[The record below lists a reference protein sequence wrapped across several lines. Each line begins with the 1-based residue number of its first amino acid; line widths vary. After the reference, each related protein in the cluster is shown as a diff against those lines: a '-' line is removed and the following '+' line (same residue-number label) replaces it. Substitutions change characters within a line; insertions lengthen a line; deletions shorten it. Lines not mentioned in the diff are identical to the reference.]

1 MLSAAT
7 ALVALALRG
16 TVLTVVSDW
25 FAGKSGGGER
35 RGGARLTERQPVNM
49 VTHMKTTVDIADDL
63 LLRAK
68 REAEASQT
76 TLRSL
81 IEEGLREVL
90 GRKASSTQK
99 PIKPVTFRG
108 RGLQPEFRGKGWD
121 AIRDAIYRT
130 AES

>member
-1 MLSAAT
+1 
-7 ALVALALRG
+7 
-16 TVLTVVSDW
+16 
-25 FAGKSGGGER
+25 
-35 RGGARLTERQPVNM
+35 M
-49 VTHMKTTVDIADDL
+49 VTHMKTTVAIADDL

-90 GRKASSTQK
+90 SRKASSKHK

-108 RGLQPEFRGKGWD
+108 TGLEPAFRGQGWD
-121 AIRDAIYRT
+121 AIRDTIYET

>member
-1 MLSAAT
+1 LT
-7 ALVALALRG
+7 AQKPG
-16 TVLTVVSDW
+16 D
-25 FAGKSGGGER
+25 
-35 RGGARLTERQPVNM
+35 M

-90 GRKASSTQK
+90 GRKALAKHK

-108 RGLQPEFRGKGWD
+108 RGLQPGFRGKGWD
-121 AIRDAIYRT
+121 AIRDAIYGT
-130 AES
+130 AGS

>member
-1 MLSAAT
+1 MNRRPSAVRRDESTSSAVAGASRSAVSAREEETVT
-7 ALVALALRG
+7 AAMQAPRLR
-16 TVLTVVSDW
+16 TLI
-25 FAGKSGGGER
+25 ER
-35 RGGARLTERQPVNM
+35 EPCDM

-90 GRKASSTQK
+90 GRKALSKQK
-99 PIKPVTFRG
+99 SIKPVTFRG
-108 RGLQPEFRGKGWD
+108 RGLQIGR
-121 AIRDAIYRT
+121 AHV
-130 AES
+130 

>member
-1 MLSAAT
+1 
-7 ALVALALRG
+7 
-16 TVLTVVSDW
+16 
-25 FAGKSGGGER
+25 
-35 RGGARLTERQPVNM
+35 M

-68 REAEASQT
+68 QEAEASHT

-90 GRKASSTQK
+90 GRKSAASRP

-108 RGLQPEFRGKGWD
+108 TGLQPEFRGKGWD
-121 AIRDAIYRT
+121 AIRDAIYGPGSGSR
-130 AES
+130 ES